1 MRLVR
6 GLLALS
12 CLAPLLAAACSK
24 PAPPVVA
31 ASPAPAAPAIPG
43 PPEGLTPSVADI
55 VAASRPEEWRALDP
69 ENTLYMDFPQKDG
82 KSGRVV
88 IEMAPAFAPNHV
100 ANVKALSREG
110 YFVNGA
116 VTRVQDNY
124 VAQWAQAADPERAPR
139 VGKKTLKGEFSQPLD
154 PKATFTRLPDGDVY
168 APEVGFMDGFAT
180 GRDDKTM
187 WLAHC
192 YGVVGVGRDNDD
204 DSGGGTELYAIIGT
218 PPRGLDRNITV
229 LGRVVQGMDLL
240 SALPRGT
247 EAMGFYKTPKQ
258 YARFADIAVA
268 ADVPEAER
276 TDLEV
281 MRTDSK
287 SFDTLV
293 NTRRWR
299 KDAFYHNPPGHVGL
313 CNIAVPVRE
322 AVKK

>member
-1 MRLVR
+1 MRIGH

-12 CLAPLLAAACSK
+12 CLGPLLAAACSRPTPPTIADAP
-24 PAPPVVA
+24 PAPVA
-31 ASPAPAAPAIPG
+31 AVIPAAPKG
-43 PPEGLTPSVADI
+43 VTPSVADI
-55 VAASRPEEWRALDP
+55 VAASKPEEWRALDP
-69 ENTLYMDFPQKDG
+69 ENTLYMDFPK
-82 KSGRVV
+82 GRVV

-124 VAQWAQAADPERAPR
+124 VTQWAQAAEPERAPK

-154 PKATFTRLPDGDVY
+154 AKASFTLLPDGDIY
-168 APEVGFMDGFAT
+168 AKQVGFMDGFAT
-180 GRDDKTM
+180 GRDDNAM

-192 YGVVGVGRDNDD
+192 YGAVGVGRDNDD

-218 PPRGLDRNITV
+218 PARGLDRNITV
-229 LGRVVQGMDLL
+229 LGRVVQGMELL

-247 EAMGFYKTPKQ
+247 EALGFYKTPGE
-258 YARFADIAVA
+258 YVRFADIRVA
-268 ADVPEAER
+268 ADVPADKR
-276 TDLEV
+276 TNLEV

-299 KDAFYHNPPGHVGL
+299 KDAFYHNPPGHIGL
-313 CNIAVPVRE
+313 CNINVPARE
-322 AVKK
+322 VEKR